1 MTRMTATARKPS
13 MPGRRVAAE
22 FTRVP
27 VERAAGDAGLGAV
40 AAVAAVAAVDRALA
54 GAVAGGSF
62 DTGIFGSDWGDHPV

>member
-40 AAVAAVAAVDRALA
+40 AAVAAVDAGLAA
-54 GAVAGGSF
+54 AVAGGFF
-62 DTGIFGSDWGDHPV
+62 DTGIFGSDWGAHPV

>member
-13 MPGRRVAAE
+13 MPGRREATEVG
-22 FTRVP
+22 
-27 VERAAGDAGLGAV
+27 RAVGDAGLGAV

-62 DTGIFGSDWGDHPV
+62 DTGIFGSDWGAHPV